1 MIKIRLLTVIALAG
15 LAGFA
20 ADAVDSFP
28 PQPPIPYLSPA
39 EELKSFEL
47 KPGYHLELV
56 LSEPDIK
63 EPVIVAFDG
72 NGRMF
77 VAEMRTYMQE
87 IDGKNEHAPLS
98 RVSMHWSSKGDGH
111 FDKHSVFVDNMV
123 LPRLLLPYGDGVLIG
138 ETDTSDI
145 YLYRD
150 TNGDGVSEQKTLW
163 FAGGPRGGNLEH
175 QPNGLLLSLDNWMY
189 STYNAYRLRAR
200 GTNVIKE
207 ATGSNGGQWGICQD
221 NLGKPWFVNAG
232 GERGPLNF
240 QQPIVYGEFGAKGE
254 FADGY
259 PEVWPLVGLADVQGG
274 KGRFRPENKTLNHFT
289 ATCGNE
295 FFRGDRLPAD
305 LRGDLLFSEPV
316 GRLIRRTKVEV
327 TDGITRLRN
336 AYEKDEFIRST
347 DANFRAV
354 NMTTAP
360 DGTLFIVDMYR
371 GIIQEGNWVRKGDYL
386 RKVVEQYSM
395 QNNFGRGRIWRLVH
409 DDFKPGPQP
418 RMNEES
424 SEKLVTRLEHPNGWW
439 RDTAQKLIVLRHD
452 KSVVPAL
459 EKMARSNKNALARIH
474 ALWTLEGLDAATPA
488 LIREKLK
495 DESPQVRTAAIRVS
509 ESNYKNGDKSVIADV
524 EGMAKDKDPNVII
537 QAMLTANLLKFP
549 ESKALIEKT
558 LAANSSEGVEFIG
571 RQLITPPKEEK
582 NTIQFTAA
590 EKQLLDHG
598 RVIYRELCF
607 SCHGLDGKGFV
618 APGTTNGTTLGP
630 PLKNSKL
637 ALGFADGP
645 INVVLNG
652 MAGPVDGKIYTAQ
665 MIPMKNNSDEWV
677 AAVVSYIRNSFGNHA
692 SCITTQQVAMARA
705 ATASRTEPWDVE
717 ELHAALPKA
726 LKNQKQWKL
735 SASHNKGSVPAAV
748 DGYPATR
755 YDSGGWQTPG
765 MWFQVELPQETTVT
779 ALQLDST
786 PSPEDFPRGYKVALS
801 SDGKTWGEPAATG
814 KGELPVT
821 AIQFKPAKTKFIRIT
836 ETGSVSDRYWSIHE
850 LGIYE
855 PGSTL
860 AAKKTPVKPKVS
872 YE

>member
-1 MIKIRLLTVIALAG
+1 
-15 LAGFA
+15 
-20 ADAVDSFP
+20 
-28 PQPPIPYLSPA
+28 
-39 EELKSFEL
+39 
-47 KPGYHLELV
+47 
-56 LSEPDIK
+56 
-63 EPVIVAFDG
+63 
-72 NGRMF
+72 
-77 VAEMRTYMQE
+77 
-87 IDGKNEHAPLS
+87 
-98 RVSMHWSSKGDGH
+98 
-111 FDKHSVFVDNMV
+111 
-123 LPRLLLPYGDGVLIG
+123 
-138 ETDTSDI
+138 
-145 YLYRD
+145 
-150 TNGDGVSEQKTLW
+150 
-163 FAGGPRGGNLEH
+163 
-175 QPNGLLLSLDNWMY
+175 
-189 STYNAYRLRAR
+189 
-200 GTNVIKE
+200 
-207 ATGSNGGQWGICQD
+207 
-221 NLGKPWFVNAG
+221 
-232 GERGPLNF
+232 
-240 QQPIVYGEFGAKGE
+240 
-254 FADGY
+254 
-259 PEVWPLVGLADVQGG
+259 
-274 KGRFRPENKTLNHFT
+274 
-289 ATCGNE
+289 
-295 FFRGDRLPAD
+295 
-305 LRGDLLFSEPV
+305 
-316 GRLIRRTKVEV
+316 
-327 TDGITRLRN
+327 
-336 AYEKDEFIRST
+336 
-347 DANFRAV
+347 
-354 NMTTAP
+354 
-360 DGTLFIVDMYR
+360 
-371 GIIQEGNWVRKGDYL
+371 
-386 RKVVEQYSM
+386 
-395 QNNFGRGRIWRLVH
+395 
-409 DDFKPGPQP
+409 
-418 RMNEES
+418 
-424 SEKLVTRLEHPNGWW
+424 
-439 RDTAQKLIVLRHD
+439 
-452 KSVVPAL
+452 
-459 EKMARSNKNALARIH
+459 
-474 ALWTLEGLDAATPA
+474 
-488 LIREKLK
+488 
-495 DESPQVRTAAIRVS
+495 
-509 ESNYKNGDKSVIADV
+509 
-524 EGMAKDKDPNVII
+524 
-537 QAMLTANLLKFP
+537 MLTANLLKFP

-692 SCITTQQVAMARA
+692 SCITTQQVAMVRA